1 MKQVAGQI
9 DLFAYIKERDGRNKM
24 SNAELQTY
32 LANYSGKED
41 VSILLASP
49 KERKL
54 YKCDKVFVITDYETP
69 LICIEV
75 GESVD
80 MNAQMVAVCEK
91 CENDVLEGQMEISDY
106 PGIIPEEGEVN
117 EKKYL

>member
-1 MKQVAGQI
+1 
-9 DLFAYIKERDGRNKM
+9 M

-32 LANYSGKED
+32 LANYSRKED

-106 PGIIPEEGEVN
+106 PGIIPEEGEAN